1 MEGEDYPSLIF
12 NERGRRL
19 MRRVA
24 CLKVAEIKKEKI
36 IPKNTFSNFGDTVQ
50 E

>member
-12 NERGRRL
+12 NERWRRL
-19 MRRVA
+19 IRRVA
-24 CLKVAEIKKEKI
+24 YLKVVDIKKKKI
-36 IPKNTFSNFGDTVQ
+36 IPKNAFSNFGDTVQ